1 MIQNGKNLKLNNI
14 NSNLPNMSNTI
25 IGWFLDITLEKAE
38 RQLVG
43 ADWQLVTVGKINTK
57 GVVQPPSDIDLKV
70 LPEGTWNWEWMMLH
84 CLPNADLEVN
94 NFIKYDDKTYKIMAK
109 KDFTKYGYIRYTIL
123 EAYKAEQL

>member
-57 GVVQPPSDIDLKV
+57 GVIQPPSSEDLKI
-70 LPEGTWNWEWMMLH
+70 LPLGTWSWKWQMIH
-84 CLPNADLEVN
+84 CLPNINLDVN
-94 NFIKYDDKTYKIMAK
+94 DFIKYDGIDYKVMNKTNYE
-109 KDFTKYGYIRYTIL
+109 KYGYIKLIIL